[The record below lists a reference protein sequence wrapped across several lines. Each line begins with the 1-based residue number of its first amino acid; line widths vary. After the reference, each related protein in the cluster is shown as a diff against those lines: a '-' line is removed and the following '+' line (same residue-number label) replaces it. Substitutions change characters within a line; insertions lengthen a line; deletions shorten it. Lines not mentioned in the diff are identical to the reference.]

1 MSKPFFLYVHEHT
14 SITVGVL
21 TQMLGSWHHLVAYLS
36 KQLDSYP
43 RLATLPMGTG
53 IYGPLVSEAD
63 KLTMGQELAV
73 QVSHSGI
80 DINGVQGII
89 LANRRPHDQVSENA
103 M

>member
-1 MSKPFFLYVHEHT
+1 MAL
-14 SITVGVL
+14 
-21 TQMLGSWHHLVAYLS
+21 
-36 KQLDSYP
+36 
-43 RLATLPMGTG
+43 
-53 IYGPLVSEAD
+53 LVSEAD